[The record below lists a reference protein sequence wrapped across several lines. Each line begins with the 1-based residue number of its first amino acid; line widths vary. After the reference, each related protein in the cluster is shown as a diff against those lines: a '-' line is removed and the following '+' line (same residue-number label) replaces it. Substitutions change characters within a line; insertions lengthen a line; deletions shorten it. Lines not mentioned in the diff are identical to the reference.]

1 MDRVRDD
8 DDDDDDTF
16 VYRPRLE
23 RSLSNPEGHEKERHR
38 HCNIF
43 RGKRGRRKHSLTIAH
58 KSVKNAVIPSMLVPR
73 KTRCKSLERPSI
85 AHGTDEGHQQHSV
98 KTPTIPEEGILQSNM
113 DVGEDESED
122 DDDDDEPP
130 KRSLCELLTNNAIAF
145 GVEVCYATETA
156 LVMPILL
163 RIGLPDELYSLTWV
177 VSPVLGLIFQPLIGS
192 ASDRC
197 TCFWG
202 QRRPFLLGLCI
213 GIILGL
219 SLLLNGGDIGKAIN
233 QQDNVG
239 GIVLTLVGV
248 VMLDFCADSSDSPAR
263 AYMIDVCNSN
273 DLEKGLN
280 IHALL
285 GGIGGGIGYIVA
297 GINWDNTELGKVLG
311 GHNRVVFIFTI
322 IVCMITFTL
331 TLFSIKE
338 EPLKSRTSYEKDIVD
353 QSILHDSRSNPHYGS
368 INSTTTLEEG
378 DNDMEPCGYRYT
390 LSHNS
395 FQSTPCSHTENDDGI
410 KPVFEDSLKGSN
422 ISGVSNSLEVNDV
435 ITGVAKSMTAIE
447 KSVENMEDAVN
458 TIQITV
464 NHLEASV
471 KSLQDFASGSSY
483 QRTPVDNEVP
493 TNFSNSSSSSTSEQ
507 QASSWQ
513 LIKSIIWMPGV
524 LRRLCVNHFLGW
536 FAFVPILLFFTDY
549 VGQVVYQGDPKALLN
564 STERQHYDDGVK
576 MGCWGLCIFAFSA
589 AIYSLIFSRLINYIS
604 YCTAYVAGEL
614 LFAIA
619 TGLMAVFNDSIYVT
633 LGMCPFLGVM
643 FTTITTLPFAILAE
657 FHENDSTE
665 LAGQT

>member
-368 INSTTTLEEG
+368 INSTTTLEE
-378 DNDMEPCGYRYT
+378 
-390 LSHNS
+390 
-395 FQSTPCSHTENDDGI
+395 
-410 KPVFEDSLKGSN
+410 
-422 ISGVSNSLEVNDV
+422 
-435 ITGVAKSMTAIE
+435 
-447 KSVENMEDAVN
+447 
-458 TIQITV
+458 
-464 NHLEASV
+464 
-471 KSLQDFASGSSY
+471 
-483 QRTPVDNEVP
+483 
-493 TNFSNSSSSSTSEQ
+493 
-507 QASSWQ
+507 
-513 LIKSIIWMPGV
+513 
-524 LRRLCVNHFLGW
+524 
-536 FAFVPILLFFTDY
+536 DY

-657 FHENDSTE
+657 FHENDSYVDGVGNGSRGLGTDISSLSCQIFLAQILVSAILGGLIKATGSHLVIVLLASGVSFLAALWSALLVVYEIPE
-665 LAGQT
+665 LQETDKEREEQEPLLRTRNVHV